1 MSNFKFEIGS
11 KEFTYNHLR
20 YIVGVNDDHTVWW
33 KVRMLLKAGP
43 GGGLISDFR
52 RPHQVGDSPAG
63 AIIWAHESARTW
75 IDNYVETHLILQ
87 DAVEAAQSK
96 YGDN

>member
-1 MSNFKFEIGS
+1 MSDFKFGIA
-11 KEFTYNHLR
+11 KREFRYNHLR
-20 YIVGVNDDHTVWW
+20 YIVEVKEDHSVWW
-33 KVRMLLKAGP
+33 EVRMLAIAGA
-43 GGGLISDFR
+43 GDGLTSDFQYA
-52 RPHQVGDSPAG
+52 HDVDASPAG
-63 AIIWAHESARTW
+63 AIIWAHESARAW